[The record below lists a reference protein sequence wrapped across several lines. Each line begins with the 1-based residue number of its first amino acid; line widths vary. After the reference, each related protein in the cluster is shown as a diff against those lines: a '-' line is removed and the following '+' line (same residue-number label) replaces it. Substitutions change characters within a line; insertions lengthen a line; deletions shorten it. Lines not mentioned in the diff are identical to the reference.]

1 MTRNDQ
7 PGDPAQQ
14 DLLWTGYHPRAA
26 LPAFA
31 TAAVLTAVVLS
42 GRWYLVGLSEL
53 AERAGAWA
61 VFALAWAVWPALV
74 IVFLYR
80 TVFYSYRLT
89 DRMLLADFGFLFYP
103 VTPVPLTDVQTVTY
117 GGAWPAKLLGVGW
130 VEVGVGDAAIRMKGV
145 RDPKGFAQK
154 IRPAR
159 QGQTGPGEGGG
170 KP

>member
-53 AERAGAWA
+53 
-61 VFALAWAVWPALV
+61 AVWPALV